1 MSPCDWA
8 VAAQQQRLRISDVP
22 LTAIKGNPGQSTL
35 PKMGNRRTTMTDN
48 TELQRLTRL
57 RRLAREI
64 AASVQADLD
73 REQAFQVHGSVRK
86 LLEWQP
92 PSSGT

>member
-1 MSPCDWA
+1 MA
-8 VAAQQQRLRISDVP
+8 
-22 LTAIKGNPGQSTL
+22 
-35 PKMGNRRTTMTDN
+35 DN

-57 RRLAREI
+57 RRLARQI
-64 AASVQADLD
+64 AASLQSNLD
-73 REQAFQVHGSVRK
+73 PEQAFQVHGSVRE

>member
-1 MSPCDWA
+1 M
-8 VAAQQQRLRISDVP
+8 RISDVL
-22 LTAIKGNPGQSTL
+22 LTATKGNRGQSTL
-35 PKMGNRRTTMTDN
+35 PKKGNRRTIMTDN

-64 AASVQADLD
+64 AASLQADLD
-73 REQAFQVHGSVRK
+73 REQAFRVHGSVRE
-86 LLEWQP
+86 LLERQP

>member
-1 MSPCDWA
+1 
-8 VAAQQQRLRISDVP
+8 
-22 LTAIKGNPGQSTL
+22 
-35 PKMGNRRTTMTDN
+35 MTDN

>member
-1 MSPCDWA
+1 
-8 VAAQQQRLRISDVP
+8 
-22 LTAIKGNPGQSTL
+22 
-35 PKMGNRRTTMTDN
+35 MTDN
-48 TELQRLTRL
+48 TELQRLMRL

-73 REQAFQVHGSVRK
+73 RVQAFQVHGSMRE